1 MVELFFPIENQGVL
15 LKLLGSAVFLIELW
29 IVLYPWVNE
38 GTKIGGEITIFRLSH
53 ELASKKHY

>member
-38 GTKIGGEITIFRLSH
+38 GINIGEEFTIFRLAN
-53 ELASKKHY
+53 ELAS

>member
-1 MVELFFPIENQGVL
+1 MMVELFFPIENQGVL

-38 GTKIGGEITIFRLSH
+38 GINIGEEFTIFRLAN
-53 ELASKKHY
+53 ELAS

>member
-38 GTKIGGEITIFRLSH
+38 GINIGEEITILRLAN
-53 ELASKKHY
+53 ELAS